1 LKARKRFFKV
11 FSTARKVLSCG
22 AATPRNETPLAR
34 FHADSN
40 PPRLTVADGGL
51 RRLRSA
57 HRSRK
62 KPLRQNP
69 LASAPCRCNTP
80 RVANHGDAPTSS
92 GEPTFLRPACAA
104 PLSSRD
110 ERRRGNFAK
119 MNEYKRNSF
128 ECCGAKLP
136 GKWKACPMCQQKIPR
151 REMTEKE
158 LCLHELD
165 RMLRVNVKW
174 VERNA
179 RTNPEGATTR
189 RNRIAWIERFIAA
202 IAIEGTK

>member
-1 LKARKRFFKV
+1 
-11 FSTARKVLSCG
+11 
-22 AATPRNETPLAR
+22 
-34 FHADSN
+34 
-40 PPRLTVADGGL
+40 
-51 RRLRSA
+51 
-57 HRSRK
+57 
-62 KPLRQNP
+62 
-69 LASAPCRCNTP
+69 
-80 RVANHGDAPTSS
+80 
-92 GEPTFLRPACAA
+92 
-104 PLSSRD
+104 
-110 ERRRGNFAK
+110 

-151 REMTEKE
+151 RELTEKE

>member
-1 LKARKRFFKV
+1 
-11 FSTARKVLSCG
+11 
-22 AATPRNETPLAR
+22 
-34 FHADSN
+34 
-40 PPRLTVADGGL
+40 
-51 RRLRSA
+51 
-57 HRSRK
+57 
-62 KPLRQNP
+62 
-69 LASAPCRCNTP
+69 
-80 RVANHGDAPTSS
+80 
-92 GEPTFLRPACAA
+92 
-104 PLSSRD
+104 
-110 ERRRGNFAK
+110 

-136 GKWKACPMCQQKIPR
+136 GKWKACPMCQQEIPR

-179 RTNPEGATTR
+179 KTNPEGATTR

-202 IAIEGTK
+202 IAIEGAK